1 MSGFRALSPN
11 INVNTQ
17 SGQLRTE
24 LQNTFARLD
33 GELQLAPYRVF
44 TQVGPVA
51 NSGSS
56 ETDLLTTNVTQGT
69 LAKQNSSI
77 LLFAAGNTAANA
89 NNKRIRLK
97 FGVTTLFDSGN
108 FALNGGSWTLQ
119 AELVRNGASAE
130 VYWVQFFDS
139 GFLAPSSIVVGTA
152 AESLASNQTLKI
164 TGQGSASSD
173 ITALYWKGLLLT

>member
-11 INVNTQ
+11 INVNTE

-33 GELQLAPYRVF
+33 GELQLAPYRIA

-51 NSGSS
+51 NSGAA
-56 ETDLLTTNVTQGT
+56 ETDLLTTNVVIGT

-77 LLFAAGNTAANA
+77 LMFICGNTAANG
-89 NNKRIRLK
+89 NNKTLKLK
-97 FGVTTLFDSGN
+97 FGSTTLATFGPY
-108 FALNGGSWTLQ
+108 ALNDGSWTIQ

-130 VYWVQFFDS
+130 AFWAQYFDS
-139 GFLAPSSIVVGTA
+139 AGNMDVAVGTA
-152 AESLASNQTLKI
+152 TVSLASNQSLTV
-164 TGQGSASSD
+164 TGTGTASSD
-173 ITALYWKGLLLT
+173 VTALYWKNLLLT